1 METIFDYFVLGLIA
15 FEIALYMFCE
25 YWRELNPWRW
35 FFVKLVTTISL
46 IIWICWG
53 KETYGICELIA
64 VGIFGVAT
72 GIDFATAHLT
82 ASNSKM
88 ID

>member
-1 METIFDYFVLGLIA
+1 METVFKFIVLGLIA

-35 FFVKLVTTISL
+35 FFVKLLTTVS
-46 IIWICWG
+46 IITMICWG

-64 VGIFGVAT
+64 VAIFGIAT
-72 GIDFATAHLT
+72 GIDFAHTYIT
-82 ASNSKM
+82 VNNSKT